1 MAEEVQ
7 TCGKGVA
14 ANAVAPER
22 MGRVLEAIAAV
33 LTNHI
38 RALSAD
44 DPNGRLEIEAYER
57 LVRDHRTAANGLT
70 ALAEIMRG
78 YSELPP
84 APHDM
89 APLMD
94 AASVETLSELVEAQ
108 RDLGELMQQRAAEY
122 GAMLKQMRG

>member
-1 MAEEVQ
+1 MAEEQ

-14 ANAVAPER
+14 ANAVTPAS
-22 MGRVLEAIAAV
+22 MGRVLEATAAV
-33 LTNHI
+33 LENHI

-57 LVRDHRTAANGLT
+57 LVREHRAAANGLA
-70 ALAEIMRG
+70 ALAEIMRS
-78 YSELPP
+78 YRDLPL
-84 APHDM
+84 APHDI

-94 AASVETLSELVEAQ
+94 AASVDTLAAIVEAQ
-108 RDLGELMQQRAAEY
+108 WDLGELMQQRADEY